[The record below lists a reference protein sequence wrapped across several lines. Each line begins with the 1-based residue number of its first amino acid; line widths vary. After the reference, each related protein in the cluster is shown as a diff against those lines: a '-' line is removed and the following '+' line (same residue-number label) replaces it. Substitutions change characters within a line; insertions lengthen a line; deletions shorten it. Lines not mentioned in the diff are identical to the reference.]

1 MIKTVILA
9 GALLLS
15 GPKYANEVEEPTTTE
30 TETETTEEE
39 TNFKEK
45 IEQLIEDN
53 ERLKNIVNTCG
64 VVYGA
69 LGGASF
75 VSLVVLIVRTVY
87 TSIKN
92 KKIEQKT
99 LEDVQNAVLNEVQKT
114 VGQEVVD
121 KIEEPIKQL
130 TQTIVGMENLQKI
143 IGQIVALS
151 QEDSYKA
158 RLAILECIAGLHII
172 EPKIIEDA
180 KEEIV
185 KEQEQEKEDKEEA
198 NEQLDTIIEE
208 TSYSL

>member
-1 MIKTVILA
+1 MIKTIILA

-30 TETETTEEE
+30 TTEAETAEG
-39 TNFKEK
+39 FKEK

-53 ERLKNIVNTCG
+53 EWLKNIVNTCG
-64 VVYGA
+64 VIYGA

-75 VSLVVLIVRTVY
+75 ISLVVLIARTVY
-87 TSIKN
+87 NSVKN

-114 VGQEVVD
+114 VGQEVTT

-130 TQTIVGMENLQKI
+130 TQTLVGMENLQKI

-172 EPKIIEDA
+172 EPKIIEEA

-185 KEQEQEKEDKEEA
+185 KEQEQEEEDKEDA
-198 NEQLDTIIEE
+198 NEKLDTIIEE

>member
-1 MIKTVILA
+1 MIRTFILA

-15 GPKYANEVEEPTTTE
+15 GPKYVNEVEEPQT
-30 TETETTEEE
+30 TETETTEG
-39 TNFKEK
+39 FKEK

-53 ERLKNIVNTCG
+53 EWLKNIVNTCG
-64 VVYGA
+64 VIYGA

-75 VSLVVLIVRTVY
+75 ISLVVLIARTVY
-87 TSIKN
+87 NSVKN

-114 VGQEVVD
+114 VGQEVAT

-130 TQTIVGMENLQKI
+130 TQTLVGMENLQKI

-185 KEQEQEKEDKEEA
+185 KEQEQEVEDKEDA
-198 NEQLDTIIEE
+198 NEKLDTIIEE